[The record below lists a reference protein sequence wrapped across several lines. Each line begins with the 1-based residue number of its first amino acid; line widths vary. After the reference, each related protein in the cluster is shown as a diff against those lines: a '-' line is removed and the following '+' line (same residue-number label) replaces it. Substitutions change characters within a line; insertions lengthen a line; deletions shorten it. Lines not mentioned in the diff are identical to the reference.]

1 MFRKLL
7 MAVSLFFITIAA
19 QADDQKIVSKV
30 QKVVVFLN
38 GAQVTRTAMV
48 NITPG
53 NSTLIFEN
61 ISPGIDVQSIQVHAN
76 GEFTILSVKHELNYL
91 NEQIKQQRIEDL
103 RAKQKSI
110 KEKIG
115 FQNSLASIY
124 QEEENM
130 LVKNQMIAGQNTGLD
145 IVKLKQALDFQTEHL
160 TALKKKEQ
168 ENTAQI
174 TDLNKELL
182 KYNQQIAE
190 LNKGASTA
198 TSNILVTV
206 SSKASLQTEF
216 TLSYV
221 VHNASWFPTYDVR
234 AKNVNSPISISYK
247 ANVSQ
252 QSGEDWKS
260 IRLTL
265 STGNPT
271 VAGNKP
277 ELNPYLLNIGMYYRP
292 DNGTMTAVSGK
303 VTGTDDGQA
312 VSGATIRV
320 KGSSVGAV
328 SDANGNFTIQLP
340 PNSQSLEVSFVGYA
354 SQTVP
359 ITSPQLNVSLKPT
372 VSSLNEVVV
381 TGYAASEETLQGQVA
396 GVYIRGA
403 AADKK
408 STIPIGVDKLEN
420 QTNIEFNIAMP
431 YSVPSDGKQ
440 YTVEINQLD
449 IRAIYEYAVAP
460 KLSTDV
466 FLTAKLTDWN
476 KYNFLSGEANLF
488 FEGTFIGK
496 SLINTDAT
504 TDTLKLSLGTDKNI
518 VVTRTL
524 LKDLS
529 ERQSLGSNK
538 KETRDWQ
545 IEVKSRKGQPINLL
559 VEDQVPVSQN
569 SSIEVEIQELSGAQL
584 DKLTGKVTW
593 KMTLKP
599 EEDKKLELKYL
610 VKYPKNQSV
619 IIQ

>member
-48 NITPG
+48 HISPG
-53 NSTLIFEN
+53 NSILIFEN

-76 GEFTILSVKHELNYL
+76 GEFTILSVKHELNFL

-103 RAKQKSI
+103 RAKQKNI
-110 KEKIG
+110 KDKIDL
-115 FQNSLASIY
+115 QNGLASIY

-145 IVKLKQALDFQTEHL
+145 IIKLKQALDFQTERL

-174 TDLNKELL
+174 VDLNKELL

-206 SSKASLQTEF
+206 SSKAALQTDF

-234 AKNVNSPISISYK
+234 AKNVNCPISISYK

-252 QSGEDWKS
+252 QSGEDWKN
-260 IRLTL
+260 IKLTL

-277 ELNPYLLNIGMYYRP
+277 ELNPYFLNYGMYYRP
-292 DNGTMTAVSGK
+292 ENGTMTAVSGRI
-303 VTGTDDGQA
+303 TGSDDGQ
-312 VSGATIRV
+312 VVPGATVRV

-340 PNSQSLEVSFVGYA
+340 PNSQSLEVSFIGYT

-359 ITSPQLNVSLKPT
+359 ITSPQLNVSLKP
-372 VSSLNEVVV
+372 SSNALNEVVV
-381 TGYAASEETLQGQVA
+381 TGYSSSSESLDGRAAGIQ
-396 GVYIRGA
+396 IRGIA
-403 AADKK
+403 TERK
-408 STIPIGVDKLEN
+408 STIPIGVNKVEN

-449 IRAIYEYAVAP
+449 IPAIYEYAVAP

-466 FLTAKLTDWN
+466 FLTARLTDWN
-476 KYNFLSGEANLF
+476 KYNILSGEANLF

-504 TDTLKLSLGTDKNI
+504 TDTLNLSLGTDKNI
-518 VVTRTL
+518 VVTRTS

-545 IEVKSRKGQPINLL
+545 IEVKNRKSQPINLL

-569 SSIEVEIQELSGAQL
+569 SSIEVEIQELSGGQL
-584 DKLTGKVTW
+584 DKLTGKVIW
-593 KMTLKP
+593 KMVLKP
-599 EEDKKLELKYL
+599 EDNKKIELKYL
-610 VKYPKNQSV
+610 VKYPKSQSV

>member
-48 NITPG
+48 HISPG
-53 NSTLIFEN
+53 NSILIFEN

-76 GEFTILSVKHELNYL
+76 GEFTILSVKHELNFL

-103 RAKQKSI
+103 RAKQKNI
-110 KEKIG
+110 KDKIDL
-115 FQNSLASIY
+115 QNGLASIY

-145 IVKLKQALDFQTEHL
+145 IIKLKQALDFQTERL

-174 TDLNKELL
+174 VDLNKELL

-206 SSKASLQTEF
+206 SSKAALQTDF

-252 QSGEDWKS
+252 QSGEDWKN
-260 IRLTL
+260 IKLTL

-277 ELNPYLLNIGMYYRP
+277 ELNPYFLNYGMYYRP
-292 DNGTMTAVSGK
+292 ENGTMTAVSGRI
-303 VTGTDDGQA
+303 TGSDDGQ
-312 VSGATIRV
+312 VVPGATVRV

-340 PNSQSLEVSFVGYA
+340 PNSQSLEVSFIGYT

-359 ITSPQLNVSLKPT
+359 ITSPQLNVSLKP
-372 VSSLNEVVV
+372 SSNALNEVVV
-381 TGYAASEETLQGQVA
+381 TGYSSSSESLDGRAAGIQ
-396 GVYIRGA
+396 IRGIA
-403 AADKK
+403 TERK
-408 STIPIGVDKLEN
+408 STIPIGVNKVEN

-449 IRAIYEYAVAP
+449 IPAIYEYAVAP

-466 FLTAKLTDWN
+466 FLTARLTDWN

-504 TDTLKLSLGTDKNI
+504 TDTLNLSLGTDKNI
-518 VVTRTL
+518 VVTRTS

-545 IEVKSRKGQPINLL
+545 IEVKNRKSQPINLL

-569 SSIEVEIQELSGAQL
+569 SSIEVEIQELSGGQL
-584 DKLTGKVTW
+584 DKLTGKVIW
-593 KMTLKP
+593 KMAVKP
-599 EEDKKLELKYL
+599 EDNKKIELKYL
-610 VKYPKNQSV
+610 VKYPKSQSV